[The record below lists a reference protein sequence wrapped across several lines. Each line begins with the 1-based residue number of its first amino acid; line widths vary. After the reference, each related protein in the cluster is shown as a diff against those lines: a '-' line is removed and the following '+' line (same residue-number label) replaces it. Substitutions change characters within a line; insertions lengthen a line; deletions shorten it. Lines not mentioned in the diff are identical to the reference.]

1 MIYDKKKGGGRNLV
15 TSPFAL
21 LHFYIAREEFRGI
34 GLTQQLHT
42 SGLAIYSSFF
52 FLVQW
57 VSAEKKGEIRKK
69 FKYNKAGGE

>member
-1 MIYDKKKGGGRNLV
+1 MRMGNVPVAISLQVAYFMLPNMIYDKKKGGGRNLV

-52 FLVQW
+52 F
-57 VSAEKKGEIRKK
+57 
-69 FKYNKAGGE
+69 